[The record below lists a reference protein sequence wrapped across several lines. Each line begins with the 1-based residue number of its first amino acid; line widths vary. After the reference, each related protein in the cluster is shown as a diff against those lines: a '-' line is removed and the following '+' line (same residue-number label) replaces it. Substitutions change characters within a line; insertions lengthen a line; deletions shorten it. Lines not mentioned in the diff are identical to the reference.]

1 MSTKAT
7 YVNNFTVSIQNL
19 NCILDAKCTAPNIE
33 KTGYNVPPVF
43 DAHKI
48 VDENYLFM
56 PLGVAKEL
64 AISLMQIIGDTEK
77 RTNFRIRL
85 SGDKEAYWEE
95 ALKAIDACKEQ
106 KKLQDQGGPES
117 ESGIFQ

>member
-1 MSTKAT
+1 MSTKST
-7 YVNNFTVSIQNL
+7 YVNNFTVTIQNL

-33 KTGYNVPPVF
+33 KTEYGTPPVC

-64 AISLMQIIGDTEK
+64 ALSLMQVIGDIEK
-77 RTNFRIRL
+77 RSNIRIRL
-85 SGDKEAYWEE
+85 NGDKEDYWQ
-95 ALKAIDACKEQ
+95 AAVKAIDELK
-106 KKLQDQGGPES
+106 S
-117 ESGIFQ
+117 EK

>member
-1 MSTKAT
+1 MSTKST
-7 YVNNFTVSIQNL
+7 YVNNFTVTIQNL

-33 KTGYNVPPVF
+33 KTEYGTPPVL

-64 AISLMQIIGDTEK
+64 ALSLMQVIGDIEK
-77 RTNFRIRL
+77 RSNIRIRL
-85 SGDKEAYWEE
+85 NGDKEDYWQ
-95 ALKAIDACKEQ
+95 AAVKAIDDLK
-106 KKLQDQGGPES
+106 S
-117 ESGIFQ
+117 EK

>member
-1 MSTKAT
+1 MSAKSS
-7 YVNNFTVSIQNL
+7 YVNSFTVSIQNF

-33 KTGYNVPPVF
+33 KTEYGTPPVF

-64 AISLMQIIGDTEK
+64 ALSLMQVIGDVEK
-77 RTNFRIRL
+77 RSNLRVRL
-85 SGDKEAYWEE
+85 NGEKENYWQ
-95 ALKAIDACKEQ
+95 AAVKAIDEYKAEKENTSAQ
-106 KKLQDQGGPES
+106 E
-117 ESGIFQ
+117 

>member
-7 YVNNFTVSIQNL
+7 FVNNFTVSIQNL

-33 KTGYNVPPVF
+33 KTDYNTPPVF

-64 AISLMQIIGDTEK
+64 AISLMQVIGDVEK
-77 RTNFRIRL
+77 RSNIRVRL
-85 SGDKEAYWEE
+85 NGEKQAYWEA
-95 ALKAIDACKEQ
+95 ALKAIADYQAEKR
-106 KKLQDQGGPES
+106 DQENPD
-117 ESGIFQ
+117 

>member
-1 MSTKAT
+1 MSTKST
-7 YVNNFTVSIQNL
+7 YVNNFTVTIQNL

-33 KTGYNVPPVF
+33 KTEYGTPPVF

-64 AISLMQIIGDTEK
+64 ALSLVQVIGDIEK
-77 RTNFRIRL
+77 RSNIRIRL
-85 SGDKEAYWEE
+85 NGDKEDYWQ
-95 ALKAIDACKEQ
+95 AAVKAIDDLK
-106 KKLQDQGGPES
+106 S
-117 ESGIFQ
+117 EK

>member
-1 MSTKAT
+1 MSTKST

-19 NCILDAKCTAPNIE
+19 VCIMDAKCTAPNIE
-33 KTGYNVPPVF
+33 KTDFNTPPVF

-64 AISLMQIIGDTEK
+64 ALSLMQVIGDVEK
-77 RTNFRIRL
+77 RSGINVRL
-85 SGDKEAYWEE
+85 NGEKQNYWEAAIQAIE
-95 ALKAIDACKEQ
+95 ASKENR
-106 KKLQDQGGPES
+106 S
-117 ESGIFQ
+117 

>member
-1 MSTKAT
+1 MSTKST
-7 YVNNFTVSIQNL
+7 YVNNFTVTIQNL

-33 KTGYNVPPVF
+33 KTEYGTPPVF

-64 AISLMQIIGDTEK
+64 ALSLMQVIGDIEK
-77 RTNFRIRL
+77 RSNIRIRL
-85 SGDKEAYWEE
+85 NGDKEEYWQ
-95 ALKAIDACKEQ
+95 AAVKAIDELK
-106 KKLQDQGGPES
+106 S
-117 ESGIFQ
+117 EK

>member
-1 MSTKAT
+1 MSTKST
-7 YVNNFTVSIQNL
+7 YVNNFTVTIQNL

-33 KTGYNVPPVF
+33 KTEYGTPPVF

-64 AISLMQIIGDTEK
+64 ALSLMQVIGDIEK
-77 RTNFRIRL
+77 RSNIRIRL
-85 SGDKEAYWEE
+85 NGDKEDYWQ
-95 ALKAIDACKEQ
+95 AAVKAIDDLKSV
-106 KKLQDQGGPES
+106 K
-117 ESGIFQ
+117 

>member
-1 MSTKAT
+1 MNSS

-19 NCILDAKCTAPNIE
+19 VCILDAKCTAPNIE
-33 KTGYNVPPVF
+33 KTDFNTPPVF

-64 AISLMQIIGDTEK
+64 ALSLMQVIGDVEK
-77 RTNFRIRL
+77 RSGIKVRL
-85 SGDKEAYWEE
+85 NGEKQAYWE
-95 ALKAIDACKEQ
+95 AAVQAIEDQ
-106 KKLQDQGGPES
+106 KNNQ
-117 ESGIFQ
+117 

>member
-1 MSTKAT
+1 MSTKST
-7 YVNNFTVSIQNL
+7 YVNNFTVTIQNL

-33 KTGYNVPPVF
+33 KTEYGTPPVF

-64 AISLMQIIGDTEK
+64 ALSLMQVIGDVEK
-77 RTNFRIRL
+77 RSNTRIRL
-85 SGDKEAYWEE
+85 NGDKEDYWQ
-95 ALKAIDACKEQ
+95 AAVKAIEDLK
-106 KKLQDQGGPES
+106 S
-117 ESGIFQ
+117 EK

>member
-1 MSTKAT
+1 MSTKST
-7 YVNNFTVSIQNL
+7 YVNNFTVTIQNL

-33 KTGYNVPPVF
+33 KTEYGTPPVF

-64 AISLMQIIGDTEK
+64 ALSLMQVMGDIEK
-77 RTNFRIRL
+77 RSNIRIRL
-85 SGDKEAYWEE
+85 NGDKEDYWQ
-95 ALKAIDACKEQ
+95 AAVKAIDELK
-106 KKLQDQGGPES
+106 S
-117 ESGIFQ
+117 EK

>member
-1 MSTKAT
+1 MSTKST
-7 YVNNFTVSIQNL
+7 YVNNFTVTIQNL

-33 KTGYNVPPVF
+33 KTEYGTPPVF

-64 AISLMQIIGDTEK
+64 ALSLMQVIGDVEK
-77 RTNFRIRL
+77 RSNIRIRL
-85 SGDKEAYWEE
+85 NGDKEDYWQ
-95 ALKAIDACKEQ
+95 AAVKAIEDLK
-106 KKLQDQGGPES
+106 S
-117 ESGIFQ
+117 EK

>member
-1 MSTKAT
+1 MSTKST
-7 YVNNFTVSIQNL
+7 YVNNFTVTIQNL

-33 KTGYNVPPVF
+33 KTEYGTPPVF

-64 AISLMQIIGDTEK
+64 ALSLMQVIGDIEK
-77 RTNFRIRL
+77 RSNIRISL
-85 SGDKEAYWEE
+85 NGDKEDYWQ
-95 ALKAIDACKEQ
+95 AAVKAIDELK
-106 KKLQDQGGPES
+106 S
-117 ESGIFQ
+117 EK